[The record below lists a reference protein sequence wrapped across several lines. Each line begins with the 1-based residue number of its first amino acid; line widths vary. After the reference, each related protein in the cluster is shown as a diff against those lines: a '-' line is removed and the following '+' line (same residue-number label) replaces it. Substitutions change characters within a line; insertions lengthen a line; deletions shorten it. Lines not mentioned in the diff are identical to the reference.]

1 MSKVG
6 DPFKM
11 EPLTRKARNSRD
23 RAAMFVGV
31 HADQLMWERV
41 GAVENE
47 WAHTGKVMVAVV
59 GDRSWDTIRW
69 VQTQNDPDWKI
80 V

>member
-1 MSKVG
+1 MSKVR

-11 EPLTRKARNSRD
+11 LPLTRKARNAQQRT
-23 RAAMFVGV
+23 AMVVGV
-31 HADQLMWERV
+31 DIDRLMWERV
-41 GAVENE
+41 GAIEGDGSRFM
-47 WAHTGKVMVAVV
+47 AVAL
-59 GDRSWDTIRW
+59 GDRRWDTIRW

>member
-1 MSKVG
+1 MIRIG
-6 DPFKM
+6 EPFKM
-11 EPLTRKARNSRD
+11 NPLTRKARNSRD

-41 GAVENE
+41 GAMEVDSSKFI
-47 WAHTGKVMVAVV
+47 AVAV
-59 GDRSWDTIRW
+59 GDKEWDTIRW
-69 VQTQNDPDWKI
+69 VQAQNDPDWKI

>member
-1 MSKVG
+1 MVKVG
-6 DPFKM
+6 EPFKM

-41 GAVENE
+41 GAMEGDSSKFM
-47 WAHTGKVMVAVV
+47 AAAV
-59 GDRSWDTIRW
+59 GDKEWDTIRW

-80 V
+80 VK

>member
-6 DPFKM
+6 EPFKM
-11 EPLTRKARNSRD
+11 EPLTRKARNAQD

-41 GAVENE
+41 GAIE
-47 WAHTGKVMVAVV
+47 HDPSKFMVTAV
-59 GDRSWDTIRW
+59 GDRNWDTIRW
-69 VQTQNDPDWKI
+69 VKTQNDPDWKI

>member
-1 MSKVG
+1 MIKVG
-6 DPFKM
+6 EPFKM

-41 GAVENE
+41 GAMEG
-47 WAHTGKVMVAVV
+47 ASSKFMVAAV
-59 GDRSWDTIRW
+59 GDKEWDTIRW